1 MESCRIDKP
10 WGFEDI
16 RVHTPFY
23 VVKLLNV
30 TPGHGTSVQ
39 YHATKD
45 EALTLSSG
53 EISILLF
60 HGSIDEEPERIPL
73 LQGEWI
79 RIPQG
84 TVHRIESTDG
94 GVALEVSTPELDD
107 VVRLFDPYGR

>member
-60 HGSIDEEPERIPL
+60 HGPIDEEPERIRL
-73 LQGEWI
+73 LQGEWV